1 MAHVLVT
8 GGSGFF
14 GGVLKRRLLRE
25 GYTVV
30 NIDCEQDEDTL
41 AGLTSVRGDLRDA
54 ALVQRVFAEHKFDA
68 VYHAAAQLA
77 HGMSLDKELLW
88 TSGVA
93 ADADQ

>member
-14 GGVLKRRLLRE
+14 GGVLKRRFLRE
-25 GYTVV
+25 GHTVV

-41 AGLTSVRGDLRDA
+41 PGLRSVRGDLRDA
-54 ALVQRVFAEHKFDA
+54 ALVQRVFAEHKFNA
-68 VYHAAAQLA
+68 VYPVAAQLA